1 MARTFNTQ
9 PPCRAQVE
17 NQHEATV
24 SSQCTLQVDAL
35 GLSAM
40 AYAHGQGQVEAPL
53 PAWDA
58 LFVAKILQMH
68 YHLVYIYIC
77 TYIYIYIGNYE
88 NILYIKLD

>member
-1 MARTFNTQ
+1 MGGKFYPQLVGLYRFFGFTTLPNMARTFNTQ

-24 SSQCTLQVDAL
+24 SSQCTLQVGAL

-53 PAWDA
+53 PA
-58 LFVAKILQMH
+58 
-68 YHLVYIYIC
+68 
-77 TYIYIYIGNYE
+77 
-88 NILYIKLD
+88 